1 MSDLIVG
8 DSQKSEIWNKRKS
21 YYWRFSKAAL
31 IRFLLAS
38 LIALFSA
45 FLSIWPRFLFTLCWM
60 FLGPAIWIDGF
71 ANFDIFH
78 LVHPLQH
85 ALPRLPQ
92 QLLHRLW
99 LPLLPESSL
108 KLLLQLLFL
117 LFNVVFQSEIFTLSN
132 HSSLS
137 SLFFLHHLL
146 SSQLWYLPS
155 FVQYWNVLHFSSCL
169 FKSEWSLK
177 TVCFTWT

>member
-8 DSQKSEIWNKRKS
+8 DSQKSEIWNRTKS
-21 YYWRFSKAAL
+21 HHWRFSKAAL

-38 LIALFSA
+38 LIALFWA

-92 QLLHRLW
+92 QLLHRLG

-108 KLLLQLLFL
+108 KPLLQLLLL

-132 HSSLS
+132 LFR
-137 SLFFLHHLL
+137 LFFSDLFCATFVF
-146 SSQLWYLPS
+146 S
-155 FVQYWNVLHFSSCL
+155 FVMSSFLCSILKYFAL
-169 FKSEWSLK
+169 FFVFVWIWIK
-177 TVCFTWT
+177 F